1 MVEHGG
7 TLTGQTGLLFPTSI
21 LTISPSQTVTLRK
34 AALAQPMSAI
44 HVEAVK
50 DKGVAVIPC
59 FQSYLISQWPPHS
72 RHSIKLRGRLWLSMH
87 GPLLIHKCRRIN
99 QVKVQGKNQKSGFG
113 PSTAQMFSYTPCQA
127 HV

>member
-1 MVEHGG
+1 MEHGG

-50 DKGVAVIPC
+50 DKGVAVVPC
-59 FQSYLISQWPPHS
+59 FQSYLISQWPLHIADIALNFVVNCGCLCMARS
-72 RHSIKLRGRLWLSMH
+72 
-87 GPLLIHKCRRIN
+87 
-99 QVKVQGKNQKSGFG
+99 
-113 PSTAQMFSYTPCQA
+113 
-127 HV
+127 